1 VRIIAVVAATT
12 AQSWQQRASERA
24 VGVVVAK
31 GVTGRP
37 FLRYLPTYLPTYLY
51 PSFPFAPLI
60 KFKCIYLAASAHT
73 RAVDE
78 IMVDCTLHSA
88 LCTGTTRRA
97 GTPARQRLRRVIVAH
112 DRRRSRRSEKIA
124 NVDARRAIILG
135 CQISPFRFFPLYSML
150 YKKCYSDRI

>member
-1 VRIIAVVAATT
+1 MTCADNCSSCSHDCTVVAA
-12 AQSWQQRASERA
+12 ASERA
-24 VGVVVAK
+24 SGWGCGGK
-31 GVTGRP
+31 GCHRSTLP
-37 FLRYLPTYLPTYLY
+37 PLPTYLPTYLY

-124 NVDARRAIILG
+124 NVDARRAII
-135 CQISPFRFFPLYSML
+135 
-150 YKKCYSDRI
+150 YSDNASINGDNGISK